1 LEQAGTAILGLSALI
16 LSVVNGV
23 ILVWRFKRDKANISV
38 ELVHPEV
45 YQWFF
50 KLPSSVFEGHPTR
63 EYGFLAYISIKN
75 SGLRDVSINSWHLQ
89 LETSYERSKRYASPY
104 SRFVELPPMSIVEP
118 IINLGSSGHKKA
130 LAVLGCVGIYHDG
143 NTMVKSGASIAGMAY
158 YTAKFYGD
166 SVFNPLFVGGKTRGI
181 IEVKSVFGQKT
192 TVKIEFTEISL
203 EKAKS
208 MIENIDQIDREI
220 A

>member
-143 NTMVKSGASIAGMAY
+143 NTMAY